1 LPGSDA
7 WFLLPGSDA
16 LVPMPWFLLPGSD
29 ALVPVAFG
37 KSPSMKIFI
46 EGLFFTS
53 ILVYKN

>member
-1 LPGSDA
+1 M
-7 WFLLPGSDA
+7 
-16 LVPMPWFLLPGSD
+16 VPMPWFLLPGSD